1 MLRHGKVASRLPA
14 QDLDR
19 ARAFYAE
26 KLGLEPV
33 EEREGG
39 LRYVGAQGEFGLF
52 ASAGAASGDHTQM
65 GWEVDDIEATVRDL
79 RGRGVVFEEYELPGL
94 TTVDGIADIEGNY
107 PSKGRGERG
116 AWFRD
121 SEGNVLGIGQPIDR
135 PAAELRSASGRAASD
150 VKKLEVLVGRW
161 QTRGSTRPGAEA
173 PAAEIVALDTYDW
186 LAGGFGMFHRVDGRV
201 GDQWVEGAEVIGY
214 DPERAAYITQ
224 YFGSDGP
231 AAYEASFGELDG
243 ALTWTMR
250 SKADRFTGTFSDDG
264 NSITGHWE
272 LHEGSSWHPWM
283 DIRLTKQ
290 HD

>member
-14 QDLDR
+14 QNLDR

-39 LRYVGAQGEFGLF
+39 LRYVCSQGEFALF
-52 ASAGAASGDHTQM
+52 ASAGAASGNHTQM
-65 GWEVDDIEATVRDL
+65 GWEVDDIEATVREL
-79 RGRGVVFEEYELPGL
+79 RGRGVVFEDYDLPGL

-121 SEGNVLGIGQPIDR
+121 SEGNVLGIGQPVG
-135 PAAELRSASGRAASD
+135 RSASGLVS
-150 VKKLEVLVGRW
+150 LEPESLEPLVGKWR
-161 QTRGSTRPGAEA
+161 TRGWTREVAGAA
-173 PAAEIVALDTYDW
+173 AAEIVALDTYDW
-186 LAGGFGMFHRVDGRV
+186 LPGGFGLFHRVDGRV
-201 GDQWVEGAEVIGY
+201 GDQRVEGAEIIGY
-214 DPERAAYITQ
+214 DPERAAYVTQ

-264 NSITGHWE
+264 NAITGHWE
-272 LHEGSSWHPWM
+272 LHDGSSWHPWM
-283 DIRLTKQ
+283 DITLTKQ